1 MEQMNLQ
8 IISPRWLIPVEPE
21 GVVLDHHSVVVEGPR
36 IRALLP
42 AEVARREY
50 PTAHETRLDGH
61 VLVPGFVNL
70 HAHSGMSLMRGLA
83 DDLPLMTWLQEHIW
97 PAEGALLSESYVYD
111 GTLLAGAEMIR
122 SGTTCFADMYF
133 YHHVAARAARTL
145 GLRAAVGAAIL
156 EFPTPYAA
164 NAEEYLAKALA
175 VRDEIDGDACLKMML
190 TPHAPYTVADDTFR
204 RVVTIAEEAEFPIM
218 VHLHETAGEVADEL
232 QKTGTRSVA
241 RLDRLG
247 VLGPQMIGVHCVHL
261 TPEEVSLFAHR
272 GVHVAHC
279 PVSNLK
285 LASGI
290 APVKALLE
298 AGVNVGIGTDGAAS
312 NNRLDM
318 ISESRIAAL
327 LQKGASGDAA
337 AVPVH
342 QLLRM
347 ATLHGA
353 RALGWDQE
361 IGSLR
366 AGKSADM
373 AAIDLSGI
381 ETQPVYDPASH
392 IFNAAGRECVTHVWV
407 QGEALLTDR
416 KLQRWSE
423 VEAVELAHR
432 WQPRFA
438 ATQNPS

>member
-1 MEQMNLQ
+1 MNPTL
-8 IISPRWLIPVEPE
+8 ISPRWLIPVEPE
-21 GVVLDHHSVVVEGPR
+21 GVVLEHHSLVIQGSR
-36 IRALLP
+36 IAAVLP
-42 AEVARREY
+42 TEAARRDF
-50 PTAHETRLDGH
+50 PHAPETRLDHH
-61 VLVPGFVNL
+61 VLIPGFVNL
-70 HAHSGMSLMRGLA
+70 HAHSGMSLMRGMA
-83 DDLPLMTWLQEHIW
+83 DDKALMDWLQNHIW
-97 PAEGALLSESYVYD
+97 PAEGAMLSEAYVYD
-111 GTLLAGAEMIR
+111 GTMLAGAEMIR

-133 YHHVAARAARTL
+133 YHHVGARAARAL
-145 GLRAAVGAAIL
+145 GMRAAVGAAVL

-164 NAEEYLAKALA
+164 NAEDYLNKALA
-175 VRDEIDGDACLKMML
+175 VRDEITGDPCLKMML
-190 TPHAPYTVADDTFR
+190 TPHAPYTVADATFR
-204 RVVTIAEEAEFPIM
+204 RIVTIAEEAEFPIM

-232 QKTGTRSVA
+232 AKTGIRSVL
-241 RLDRLG
+241 RLDQLG
-247 VLGPQMIGVHCVHL
+247 VLGPQTIAVHCVHL
-261 TPEEVSLFAHR
+261 TSDEIALFAHR

-285 LASGI
+285 LGSGI
-290 APVKALLE
+290 APIRAMLE
-298 AGVNVGIGTDGAAS
+298 SGVNVGIGTDGAAS

-347 ATLHGA
+347 ATLNGA
-353 RALGWDQE
+353 KALGWDQE
-361 IGSLR
+361 IGSLV

-373 AAIDLSGI
+373 TAIDLSTI

-407 QGEALLTDR
+407 QGAPILENR
-416 KLQRWSE
+416 KLVHWSE
-423 VEAVELAHR
+423 VEAIELAQR

-438 ATQNPS
+438 ATQKPA